1 MDKCKLSISMT
12 AIILNK
18 DSFKEIVYV
27 ALTDYLEKLKKHE
40 LGNLQHEE
48 SYASNGV
55 NIITDAEYEG
65 A

>member
-12 AIILNK
+12 ALILNK